1 MTLHFAIDVLLTF
14 AAGLIMI
21 KSGMQTRLLERPRET
36 CPSCGRVLKRRVCA
50 ACTQ

>member
-1 MTLHFAIDVLLTF
+1 MTLQLAIDLVLTF
-14 AAGLIMI
+14 AAGLMMI

-50 ACTQ
+50 TCTH